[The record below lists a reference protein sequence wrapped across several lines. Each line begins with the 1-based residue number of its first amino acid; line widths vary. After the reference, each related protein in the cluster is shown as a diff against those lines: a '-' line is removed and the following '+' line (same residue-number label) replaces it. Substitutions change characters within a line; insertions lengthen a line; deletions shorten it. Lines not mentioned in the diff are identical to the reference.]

1 MTTQS
6 AEPTSGVEQRLAGIE
21 ARLAALEATVAL
33 FIAEQR
39 EFREQMRAE
48 QRESREQT
56 TAEQREFREQMRA
69 EQREFRQE
77 NNARLGRIEI
87 NLTRVFF
94 TIVGL
99 MGTVIV
105 GAVILSVLG

>member
-1 MTTQS
+1 MATQS

-39 EFREQMRAE
+39 EFREQMR
-48 QRESREQT
+48 
-56 TAEQREFREQMRA
+56 AEQREFREQMRA

-105 GAVILSVLG
+105 GAVILRVLG